1 MNAPIYIKSW
11 LNERKFLLWPAL
23 LFILLSGVVQFA
35 AFALSQNYVISYF
48 AAQPEDITLSLQL
61 CYVGILCILPLQNRF
76 LRYFELK
83 YYFTFNIICGIL
95 LSAACIYTTDIH
107 LFFVI
112 RFLQGVFVC
121 LVVTGSLFLFSGT
134 IPLPYRQ
141 TVAPTFIYGAV
152 LSGAPLIGIVAS
164 QVSLNSDFTNVY
176 KYLILFL
183 LTSLTIIT
191 FGLRSKSH
199 QRRYPLYQIDW
210 IGALLFLTFLAPLA
224 YTIVYGSKYYWFSDS
239 RIIISTSIT
248 ITAAIVFLAREL
260 TVKRPMLNLSILLNP
275 KFMVAMAALGLYYG
289 IKETIN
295 LLFGYAGTILQWSS
309 PQISA
314 LTLYNMA
321 GVLIFIVVSAIIVI
335 RYNDAIVYFLLTG
348 FLLLLGYHIWVY
360 FMLTPD
366 LAFNQLII
374 PVFLQGAASGVL
386 FVPIMVFA
394 LKSISPSDAFTGL
407 TFGAF
412 TRFFSLLNASAG
424 FYNLQLYYNQMY
436 KEGFLTYITPLDQQ
450 LTERLVSLQQ
460 LFRSKGFSADQA
472 AAAAQAS
479 LARSLAIQDQL
490 LTVRAVFLYI
500 SIIIAAILLLIL
512 LVMVVKV
519 LNYPG
524 LSRGKTDGQ

>member
-1 MNAPIYIKSW
+1 MNPPVYIKSW
-11 LNERKFLLWPAL
+11 LAERKLLLWPAL

-61 CYVGILCILPLQNRF
+61 CYVGILCTLPLQSRF
-76 LRYFELK
+76 IRYFELK
-83 YYFTFNIICGIL
+83 YYFTFNLISGIL
-95 LSAACIYTTDIH
+95 LSAACIYTTDIY

-121 LVVTGSLFLFSGT
+121 LIVTGSLFLFSGT

-152 LSGAPLIGIVAS
+152 LSGSPLISIVAS
-164 QVSLNSDFTNVY
+164 QVTLNSDFTNVY
-176 KYLILFL
+176 KYLIFFL
-183 LTSLTIIT
+183 LISLTIIT
-191 FGLRSKSH
+191 LGLRNKSN

-210 IGALLFLTFLAPLA
+210 IGSLLFLTVLAPLA
-224 YTIVYGSKYYWFSDS
+224 YTVVYGSKYYWFSDN
-239 RIIISTSIT
+239 RIILSTSIAVTAT
-248 ITAAIVFLAREL
+248 ILFLFREL
-260 TVKRPMLNLSILLNP
+260 TVKRPMLNLAVLINR
-275 KFMVAMAALGLYYG
+275 KFMIAMAILGLYYG

-295 LLFGYAGTILQWSS
+295 LLFGYAGNILQWSS

-314 LTLYNMA
+314 LTLFNMA
-321 GVLIFIVVSAIIVI
+321 GVLIFIVVSAFIVI
-335 RYNDAIVYFLLTG
+335 RYEGAILYFLMAG

-366 LAFNQLII
+366 LTFKELII

-424 FYNLQLYYNQMY
+424 FYNLQLYYNQLY
-436 KEGFLTYITPLDQQ
+436 KEGFLTYLTDLDQQ
-450 LTERLVSLQQ
+450 SADHLGALNQ
-460 LFRSKGFSADQA
+460 LFQSRGLSADEA
-472 AAAAQAS
+472 ATAAQAS
-479 LARSLAIQDQL
+479 LAKSLAIQDQL
-490 LTVRAVFLYI
+490 LTIRAIFLYI
-500 SIIIAAILLLIL
+500 SILIAAILVIILLII
-512 LVMVVKV
+512 LVKAVAGTARKQYEPVC
-519 LNYPG
+519 
-524 LSRGKTDGQ
+524 